1 MKLNKN
7 NKPIESKDIKVN
19 VDRLKHLGIVKEE
32 KGYLCNAIG
41 NRGLVHA
48 WGTGPTKEQAEEQCR
63 LAVKESLEEN
73 HSKWRHAPF
82 TYVIEE

>member
-1 MKLNKN
+1 MVSFIFKKR
-7 NKPIESKDIKVN
+7 KVN
-19 VDRLKHLGIVKEE
+19 MKTKKEE

-82 TYVIEE
+82 TYVIEK